1 MPEPTQFKPG
11 VRLTTGKGEK
21 MNQWHVKISAE
32 AFAAG
37 MFAQA
42 GLDISVQYGADQP
55 EYDLVI
61 VRGDKFL
68 KVSVKGSQD
77 GSWGLTQSYLEN
89 ANYQRAADIW
99 FDKHKWKTIMCFV
112 QFKGVKLGE
121 IPRVYLATPKEVA
134 IRLKETAKGRGDT
147 ILYEYKKWTDRA
159 HGAGTEDKI
168 PDAWKI
174 SISRIEEL
182 LAEV

>member
-1 MPEPTQFKPG
+1 
-11 VRLTTGKGEK
+11 
-21 MNQWHVKISAE
+21 MNPWHVKISAE

-42 GLDISVQYGADQP
+42 GFDISVQYGADQP

-77 GSWGLTQSYLEN
+77 GGWGLTQSYLEN
-89 ANYQRAADIW
+89 ADYHSAI
-99 FDKHKWKTIMCFV
+99 DKWLKRHKGKTIMCFV
-112 QFKGVKLGE
+112 QFKGVGIGQ

-134 IRLKETAKGRGDT
+134 AHLKSTAKGRGGT
-147 ILYEYKKWTDRA
+147 ILEEYKKWTSRA
-159 HGAGTEDKI
+159 FGAGTEDRI
-168 PDAWKI
+168 PDSWVF
-174 SISRIEEL
+174 SLERMEEL